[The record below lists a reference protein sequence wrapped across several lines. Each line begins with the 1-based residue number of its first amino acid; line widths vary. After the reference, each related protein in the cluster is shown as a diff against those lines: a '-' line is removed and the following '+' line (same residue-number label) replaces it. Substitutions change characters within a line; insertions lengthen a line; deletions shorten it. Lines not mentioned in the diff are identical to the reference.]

1 MVSWAKRGIN
11 LKNFSRIQTKA
22 KSFLSRVMKSGAET
36 TITYKLFKSST
47 FDDETGMNVDVYSEY
62 EIPAVRVDASLQAQ
76 LASTILA
83 GVAFSSGEI
92 IYLIQ
97 DSEMPRSDP
106 YSPNI
111 LKDYI
116 LDGDIERQIKN
127 AVPIFDILVKVQV

>member
-1 MVSWAKRGIN
+1 M
-11 LKNFSRIQTKA
+11 KNFARIQTKA
-22 KSFLSRVMKSGAET
+22 GNFLSRIMQSGMEIQ
-36 TITYKLFKSST
+36 ITYKLYQNSS

-62 EIPAVRVDASLQAQ
+62 EVPAIRVDASLQAQ

-83 GVAFSSGEI
+83 GVAFNAGEI

-97 DSEMPRSDP
+97 HKEMPRSDV

-116 LDGDIERQIKN
+116 QDGTVERQIKN